1 MVGCF
6 FPDFVL
12 FFSRVVI
19 YEVSCKVMYPRF
31 RAAAAVAFFFD
42 AERFTATDNTYEVR
56 GFLVTYIIFLFSIF
70 YNNIIQSIYS
80 TYPDESHKLSKIFLV
95 LIGLVQKHLDSGSPR
110 RAWPHCMFAY
120 VTRPKKGSHEGADR
134 KKS

>member
-70 YNNIIQSIYS
+70 YNNIIQSIY
-80 TYPDESHKLSKIFLV
+80 TC
-95 LIGLVQKHLDSGSPR
+95 R
-110 RAWPHCMFAY
+110 RVPQTQQNIPC
-120 VTRPKKGSHEGADR
+120 ADR
-134 KKS
+134 IGPEAPGFREPEARLATLYVCLCNQT